1 MRSKITGWVV
11 LALVISASLQA
22 AAGADGADT
31 AAASA
36 SKSAGPFRN
45 GDALNALD
53 SPQVAN
59 HALQV
64 SAVIEPKGLNG
75 VILAQGAGS
84 NGYALYLKDGKPA
97 FAVRSQGALT
107 TVIAT
112 EPLGQGAFKVEAKL
126 GTDGGISIV
135 VDGKQVATG
144 HALGLIAAQPAR
156 GLTVGLNYK
165 SVGDY
170 TAPNPFAGKI
180 EKATVQIW

>member
-1 MRSKITGWVV
+1 MSSKITGWAI
-11 LALVISASLQA
+11 LALVLVASLQPV
-22 AAGADGADT
+22 AGADGTNT
-31 AAASA
+31 AAATA
-36 SKSAGPFRN
+36 SKSAGPFHN

-59 HALQV
+59 HALLV
-64 SAVIEPKGLNG
+64 STEIEPKGLNG

-107 TVIAT
+107 TVTAD
-112 EPLGQGAFKVEAKL
+112 EPLGQGVFKVEAKL
-126 GTDGGISIV
+126 GPDGGISIL

-144 HALGLIAAQPAR
+144 HAPELIASQPAR

-170 TAPNPFAGKI
+170 TAPNPFVGKI
-180 EKATVQIW
+180 EKATVQVW

>member
-1 MRSKITGWVV
+1 MRSNITGWFV
-11 LALVISASLQA
+11 LTLVIAASLQA
-22 AAGADGADT
+22 AAAADGADP

-36 SKSAGPFRN
+36 SKTAGPFRN

-59 HALQV
+59 HALLV
-64 SAVIEPKGLNG
+64 SAEIEPKGLNG

-107 TVIAT
+107 TVIAN
-112 EPLGQGAFKVEAKL
+112 EPLGPGVFKVEAKL
-126 GTDGGISIV
+126 GPDGGISIL
-135 VDGKQVATG
+135 VDGKPVATG
-144 HALGLIAAQPAR
+144 RAAGLIAAQPAR

-170 TAPNPFAGKI
+170 TPPNSFAGKI
-180 EKATVQIW
+180 ERATVQIW